1 MHRDGKETNPRE
13 HRSLCDRGGVNTAN
27 FFDVG
32 YSSSSAFIAM
42 FQQLAGTTPERFRK
56 S

>member
-1 MHRDGKETNPRE
+1 MRFFSKT
-13 HRSLCDRGGVNTAN
+13 VNEVA
-27 FFDVG
+27 FDVG